1 MYKTKRWILW
11 VSKVVVLL
19 VYLVLLAYVVIV
31 GIAFVLQLL
40 GANPQAD
47 FADWVYRAAANITEP
62 FRGIFPTT
70 QITDRSTFNASL
82 LFAIIVYIV
91 LAVALHALIDWLT
104 RMIAGVERAEE
115 QQRRQAEI
123 DAQEERLRVA
133 LGYGSSA
140 EPGIAPPAGTAPAV
154 ATPGVAAPVVAE
166 SVPGPPTASGSGVNG
181 PAVPATPSPD
191 VPATPA
197 SDVPGAVASSSWQ
210 QPGEGFTPAPAPSP
224 ASAPAWTPGMP
235 IEPPE
240 PMLPSD

>member
-19 VYLVLLAYVVIV
+19 VYLVMLAYIVIV
-31 GIAFVLQLL
+31 GMAFVLQLM

-104 RMIAGVERAEE
+104 RNIAGVERAEE
-115 QQRRQAEI
+115 QQRREAELQAQ
-123 DAQEERLRVA
+123 DERMRAA
-133 LGYGSSA
+133 LYGPSVA
-140 EPGIAPPAGTAPAV
+140 EPVANPAFTPTAS
-154 ATPGVAAPVVAE
+154 PVVAE
-166 SVPGPPTASGSGVNG
+166 PPAVEPAGVQPAGVQPAGPYSGAGQAAG
-181 PAVPATPSPD
+181 PAPSSEDLNPF
-191 VPATPA
+191 A
-197 SDVPGAVASSSWQ
+197 SSWQ
-210 QPGEGFTPAPAPSP
+210 QPAEGAEPSPSPSP
-224 ASAPAWTPGMP
+224 ASSPAWTPGMP
-235 IEPPE
+235 VEPPE